1 MYTSEHHVQQ
11 CDRLHLSQ
19 THDLAPIQSHQASD
33 NTHPITDHPS
43 KLNTPAVTSLTHRLP
58 KPEIPAANKPRRRGV
73 ILTEAGWQ
81 KLVQAEVVY
90 NHYGERYTF
99 EQLSDRAMLDPRTVC
114 RIIDREIGV
123 DKRTLTTFFR
133 AFNLKLEK
141 TDYTTLAI
149 HKRDNNPSA
158 RTTPQ
163 GQVPPFLPNPE
174 AEMAQIKQQ
183 IITNCH
189 RLAALLGIDHS
200 SQTTF
205 LVKFSAQA
213 QAELEVRLQQQY
225 NLHLLP

>member
-1 MYTSEHHVQQ
+1 MTWHQF
-11 CDRLHLSQ
+11 CLIKPP
-19 THDLAPIQSHQASD
+19 TTPIPSP
-33 NTHPITDHPS
+33 TIHPPT
-43 KLNTPAVTSLTHRLP
+43 VTSLTYQLP
-58 KPEIPAANKPRRRGV
+58 KPEIPSANKPRRRGV

-114 RIIDREIGV
+114 RMIEREIGV
-123 DKRTLTTFFR
+123 DKRTLTTFFG

-141 TDYTTLAI
+141 TDYITLAI
-149 HKRDNNPSA
+149 HKRDNQPRA
-158 RTTPQ
+158 RKTSP

-183 IITNCH
+183 IISNCH
-189 RLAALLGIDHS
+189 HLAALLGIDHS

-205 LVKFSAQA
+205 LIKFSAQA

-225 NLHLLP
+225 NLHLVP